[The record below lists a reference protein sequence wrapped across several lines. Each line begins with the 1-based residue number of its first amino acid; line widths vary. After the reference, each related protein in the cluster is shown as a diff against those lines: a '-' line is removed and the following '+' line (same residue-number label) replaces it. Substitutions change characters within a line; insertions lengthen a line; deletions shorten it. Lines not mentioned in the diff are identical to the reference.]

1 MMPLHFGIFQS
12 RNGAFL
18 ISILL
23 AASSPDESSVRESPR
38 LPSAATCMNL
48 LKLPKYDSEQMLKEK
63 LLYAIRSNSGFELS
77 WDLFTE
83 QPILKKKNWM
93 PFSLKTTESP
103 FLQILIMVQ
112 NIILID
118 LSES

>member
-77 WDLFTE
+77 
-83 QPILKKKNWM
+83 
-93 PFSLKTTESP
+93 
-103 FLQILIMVQ
+103 
-112 NIILID
+112 
-118 LSES
+118 